1 MLSGK
6 SILIA
11 DDDRHLV
18 YVLSLRCQEL
28 GVDVRQAYDCVSA
41 LTQIHANCPDV
52 VCLDVNLPGGN
63 GLSLCEMLCTDD
75 RLADIPK
82 IVLTGRSDPD
92 TIRRCHSMCAY
103 YVEKASDV
111 WERIRPLLLE
121 VLEKPA
127 PGMPPRPVYL
137 DLSRSE

>member
-18 YVLSLRCQEL
+18 YFLSLRCRQL
-28 GVDVRQAYDCVSA
+28 GLEVCEAYDCVAA
-41 LTQIHANCPDV
+41 LTQVHTNCQDV

-63 GLSLCEMLCTDD
+63 GLSPCEMLCTDD
-75 RLADIPK
+75 AVADIPK
-82 IVLTGRSDPD
+82 IILTGRSDPD

-103 YVEKASDV
+103 YVEKANDV
-111 WERIRPLLLE
+111 WDRMRPLLVD
-121 VLEKPA
+121 VLSQ
-127 PGMPPRPVYL
+127 PPRKPPRTAHL
-137 DLSRSE
+137 DFSCNE